1 MCSINS
7 CKLNKETLVGKN
19 VPDCQSRVPY
29 GHSCT
34 EMRVAGQSQGPSS
47 SGGAE
52 QAGPWRMD
60 ANLKI
65 CLKSYLQKKEVDTFC
80 SIMFSASDHVQ
91 TLKRIGFLCQSPFQA
106 TSPVP
111 GCWRTPFM
119 VEISIFIFNP
129 CHELCRYCFLN
140 LLFERPTASFTAP
153 KTVTDSISSL

>member
-1 MCSINS
+1 MSPI
-7 CKLNKETLVGKN
+7 V
-19 VPDCQSRVPY
+19 RVL
-29 GHSCT
+29 SLTVIVALRC
-34 EMRVAGQSQGPSS
+34 VAGQLQGPSS

-65 CLKSYLQKKEVDTFC
+65 CLKSYPQKKEVDTFC
-80 SIMFSASDHVQ
+80 SIMFSANGHVQ

-119 VEISIFIFNP
+119 VEISIFTFNP

-140 LLFERPTASFTAP
+140 LLFERPTASFTTP
-153 KTVTDSISSL
+153 KTVTDSFLVFETWLSITWSVLQD